1 MLVFFDVERPIGIK
15 VTAQV
20 NSSELQDGLGDG
32 FGPAHSRT
40 FHPIL
45 DKVLAC
51 TLDRATGDGPALG
64 QIFVITHAKAIAVE
78 IVRDAA
84 QRLTLGPE
92 HPAFGDALTNP
103 LDNLT
108 DFAKQDSQG
117 AVQNPKFSLQASFGV
132 EHVRSLPEFLQN
144 VQ

>member
-1 MLVFFDVERPIGIK
+1 LLVFFDAERPVGIK

-20 NSSELQDGLGDG
+20 TSSELEDGLGDS
-32 FGPAHSRT
+32 FGPADSRT

-45 DKVLAC
+45 EKVLAC
-51 TLDRATGDGPALG
+51 TLDRAIGDGPALG

-92 HPAFGDALTNP
+92 DPAFGHALANP

-108 DFAKQDSQG
+108 DFATRFARF
-117 AVQNPKFSLQASFGV
+117 AVQNPEFSLQASFGV
-132 EHVRSLPEFLQN
+132 
-144 VQ
+144 

>member
-1 MLVFFDVERPIGIK
+1 MLVFFDVERPVGIK

-20 NSSELQDGLGDG
+20 NSSELEDGLGDG

-40 FHPIL
+40 FHAIL
-45 DKVLAC
+45 DEVLARA
-51 TLDRATGDGPALG
+51 LDRATGDGPAFG

-92 HPAFGDALTNP
+92 QPAFW
-103 LDNLT
+103 
-108 DFAKQDSQG
+108 
-117 AVQNPKFSLQASFGV
+117 
-132 EHVRSLPEFLQN
+132 
-144 VQ
+144 